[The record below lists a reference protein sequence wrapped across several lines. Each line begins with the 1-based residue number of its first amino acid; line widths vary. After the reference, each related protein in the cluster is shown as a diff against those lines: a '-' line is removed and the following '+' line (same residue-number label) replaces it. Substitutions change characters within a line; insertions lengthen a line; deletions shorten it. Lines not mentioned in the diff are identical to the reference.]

1 MNHLKVELIKECR
14 DMSASME
21 YLFKDFG
28 EGISDKNLQFLFKKY
43 VKIDLMKKDIKL
55 FWKKMGLNLR
65 NEEAVQ
71 KYNLLNELVPYS
83 GTKKGKSSS

>member
-1 MNHLKVELIKECR
+1 
-14 DMSASME
+14 ME

-65 NEEAVQ
+65 NEETVQ
-71 KYNLLNELVPYS
+71 KYNLLSEFVPYS
-83 GTKKGKSSS
+83 GTKKGKTSS

>member
-1 MNHLKVELIKECR
+1 
-14 DMSASME
+14 MSASME

-28 EGISDKNLQFLFKKY
+28 EGINDKNLQFLFKKY

-55 FWKKMGLNLR
+55 FWKKMGLNFR
-65 NEEAVQ
+65 NEEPVQ
-71 KYNLLNELVPYS
+71 KYNLLSELVPYS